1 MIKEVY
7 MLQVEWA
14 QDYETGMRIELFN
27 NEEDAKKVFAR
38 EVQDA
43 RCDYDYDDYITN
55 ETSTY
60 FEVYEDGYWAK
71 THCTVELILKE
82 VK

>member
-1 MIKEVY
+1 MIKTVY

-27 NEEDAKKVFAR
+27 NEDDAKKAFLR

-43 RCDYDYDDYITN
+43 KCDYDYDNYIRE
-55 ETSTY
+55 ETPTH